1 MREAWPV
8 ALAVLAGGAATATAA
23 AWTAPLATLNT
34 LARLENVRTIPALAY
49 AEGARHGVDVYAP
62 APAPSSAGDR
72 FPVVVFFYGG
82 GWEGGERG
90 FYRFVGAALASR
102 GIVAVIPD
110 YRVYPE
116 VRFPDFVKDAAQ
128 AVRWA
133 RDHAGAFGGD
143 GRRLVLAGHSAG
155 AHIAAALHF
164 DRQWLEGAGLDAR
177 RDIAGLV
184 GLAGPYD
191 FLPLR
196 SRTLEA
202 IFGPEPGRALSQ
214 PINFVQG
221 GEAPA
226 FLATGPSDD
235 TVDPG
240 NTARLAARIRA
251 CGGEVI
257 VRVYERVDHRTLL
270 GAFSRPLR
278 LLAPVLDDMSAFIH
292 EVTGREARL

>member
-8 ALAVLAGGAATATAA
+8 ALAVLAGGAATAAA
-23 AWTAPLATLNT
+23 AWVAPLATLNT
-34 LARLENVRTIPALAY
+34 LARMENVRTIPGLAY
-49 AEGARHGVDVYAP
+49 AEGARHGVDVYVP
-62 APAPSSAGDR
+62 ATGGNR
-72 FPVVVFFYGG
+72 LPVVVFFYGG
-82 GWEGGERG
+82 GWEGGDRG
-90 FYRFVGAALASR
+90 LYRFVGTALASR

-116 VRFPDFVKDAAQ
+116 VRFPDFLKDAAQ

-133 RDHAGAFGGD
+133 RDHAGGFGGD
-143 GRRLVLAGHSAG
+143 GHRLVLAGHSAG

-164 DRQWLEGAGLDAR
+164 DRQWLQGVGLDAG

-191 FLPLR
+191 FLPLH
-196 SRTLEA
+196 SRTLEE

-214 PINFVQG
+214 PINFVRG

-226 FLATGPSDD
+226 FLATGPVDD

-251 CGGEVI
+251 RGGEVI
-257 VRVYERVDHRTLL
+257 ATVYERIGHRTIL

-278 LLAPVLDDMSAFIH
+278 LLAPVLDDTSAFIH
-292 EVTGREARL
+292 DVTGREARS